1 MDAYRRAEIAILQTE
16 VLGLLLHEYGLNHKV
31 TESTNE
37 VCRTM
42 GPSDMSIHTARYR
55 LDRLRNRKDR
65 VEDGRRSKADID
77 I

>member
-1 MDAYRRAEIAILQTE
+1 
-16 VLGLLLHEYGLNHKV
+16 
-31 TESTNE
+31 
-37 VCRTM
+37 M

-55 LDRLRNRKDR
+55 FDRLRNRKDG